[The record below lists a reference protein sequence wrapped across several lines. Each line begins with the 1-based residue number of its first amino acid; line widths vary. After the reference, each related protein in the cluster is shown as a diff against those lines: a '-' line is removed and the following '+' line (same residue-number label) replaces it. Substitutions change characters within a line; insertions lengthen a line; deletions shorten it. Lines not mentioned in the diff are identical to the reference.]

1 MRCSFA
7 SSDKGEHFRWAAFTC
22 YSKRLWY
29 LTGTMNLKA
38 FFPTNIILHAKYA
51 FNAIMI
57 GALAVSAALMLP
69 YSGAEA
75 QRRGAGDDARQ
86 QMLDGNV
93 KSLKEIEA
101 NILPFMK
108 GMKYLGPE
116 YDSRTRIY
124 RLKFIRDNRVTF
136 VDVDARTG
144 RILRR
149 Q

>member
-7 SSDKGEHFRWAAFTC
+7 PSNKGEHFRWAAFTC

-29 LTGTMNLKA
+29 FIGTMIFKA
-38 FFPTNIILHAKYA
+38 FFPTNIILYAKYA
-51 FNAIMI
+51 FNAIVI
-57 GALAVSAALMLP
+57 GTFAALAAMMLP

-86 QMLDGNV
+86 QMLDGRV
-93 KSLKEIEA
+93 KSLREIEA
-101 NILPFMK
+101 NILPRMK